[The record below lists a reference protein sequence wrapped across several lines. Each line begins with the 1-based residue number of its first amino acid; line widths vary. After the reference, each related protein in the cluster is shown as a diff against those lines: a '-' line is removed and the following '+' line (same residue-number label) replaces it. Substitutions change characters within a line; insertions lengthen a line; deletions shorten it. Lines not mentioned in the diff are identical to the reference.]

1 MRSPVV
7 NNVQLKV
14 SNLTKRFGGVNATNS
29 INLEVE
35 YGQLH
40 AVVGPNGSGK
50 TTLLRQLFGEIRQDI
65 GTIHLE
71 DRDISSL
78 IVPDR
83 VKAGLGRSY
92 QITNFF
98 KGLSVLQN
106 IIFGVSSSENNFQNS
121 QIFHP
126 ISKLEKEKAAEL
138 VSRVGLED
146 RKKVLADHLSH
157 GEQRQLEIAIALS
170 TNPKLL
176 LLDEPL
182 AGLGVG
188 ESVKIISLIESLR
201 GKISILMVEH
211 DMKAVAS
218 LADQVTVLEEGIVR
232 QSGDVDIISYNTQS

>member
-1 MRSPVV
+1 MV

-29 INLEVE
+29 INLEVG

-50 TTLLRQLFGEIRQDI
+50 TTLLRQLFGEIRQDV

-146 RKKVLADHLSH
+146 REKVLADHLSH

-218 LADQVTVLEEGIVR
+218 LADQVTILEEGIVR

>member
-1 MRSPVV
+1 MG

-50 TTLLRQLFGEIRQDI
+50 TTLLRQLFGEIRQDV

-98 KGLSVLQN
+98 KD
-106 IIFGVSSSENNFQNS
+106 
-121 QIFHP
+121 
-126 ISKLEKEKAAEL
+126 EL
-138 VSRVGLED
+138 
-146 RKKVLADHLSH
+146 K
-157 GEQRQLEIAIALS
+157 QQ
-170 TNPKLL
+170 
-176 LLDEPL
+176 
-182 AGLGVG
+182 
-188 ESVKIISLIESLR
+188 
-201 GKISILMVEH
+201 SI
-211 DMKAVAS
+211 
-218 LADQVTVLEEGIVR
+218 
-232 QSGDVDIISYNTQS
+232 

>member
-50 TTLLRQLFGEIRQDI
+50 TTLLRQLFGEIRQDV

-218 LADQVTVLEEGIVR
+218 LADQVTILEEGIVR

>member
-1 MRSPVV
+1 MVK
-7 NNVQLKV
+7 NVQLKV

-50 TTLLRQLFGEIRQDI
+50 TTLLRQLFGEIRQDV